1 MEQKRCFFIGHRD
14 TPETVKPALQA
25 AVEQHIVEYG
35 VTEFLVGSYG
45 AFDRMAAECVI
56 AAKKQHPQ
64 VVLTLLLPYHPG
76 ERKVTLPVGFDG
88 SLYPPGQEN
97 VPKRVAIVRANHY
110 AVDVADYLI
119 VYAKHTGS
127 NAKNI
132 CDCAMAAKKAIVLNL
147 ADC

>member
-14 TPETVKPALQA
+14 TPETVKPVLQA

-35 VTEFLVGSYG
+35 VTEFLVGRYG
-45 AFDRMAAECVI
+45 AFDWMAAECVI

-76 ERKVTLPVGFDG
+76 ERKVVLPEGFDG

-97 VPKRVAIVRANHY
+97 VPRRAAIVRANHY
-110 AVDVADYLI
+110 AVHVSDYII
-119 VYAKHTGS
+119 VYAKYPGS
-127 NAKNI
+127 NAWRM
-132 CDCAMAAKKAIVLNL
+132 CECASECTQKKLLNL
-147 ADC
+147 AK

>member
-14 TPETVKPALQA
+14 TPETVKSALQE
-25 AVEQHIVEYG
+25 AVVQHIVEYG

-56 AAKKQHPQ
+56 TAKRQHPQ

-76 ERKVTLPVGFDG
+76 ERKVVLPEGFDG

-97 VPKRVAIVRANHY
+97 VPRRVAIVRANHY
-110 AVDVADYLI
+110 AVDVSKYMIA
-119 VYAKHTGS
+119 YAKYPGN
-127 NAKNI
+127 NARRMY
-132 CDCAMAAKKAIVLNL
+132 DYAKVCSEKILLNL
-147 ADC
+147 AER

>member
-14 TPETVKPALQA
+14 TPETVKPVLQE
-25 AVEQHIVEYG
+25 AVVQHIVEYG
-35 VTEFLVGSYG
+35 VTEFLVGRYG

-56 AAKKQHPQ
+56 SAKKQHPQ
-64 VVLTLLLPYHPG
+64 VLLTLLLPYHPG

-97 VPKRVAIVRANHY
+97 VPRRVAIVRANHY
-110 AVDVADYLI
+110 AVNISDYLI
-119 VYAKHTGS
+119 AYVKYPGS

-132 CDCAMAAKKAIVLNL
+132 LDYGKEKKIKLTEM
-147 ADC
+147 

>member
-1 MEQKRCFFIGHRD
+1 MEKKRCFFIGHRD

-35 VTEFLVGSYG
+35 VTEFLVGRYG

-56 AAKKQHPQ
+56 SAKKQHPQ
-64 VVLTLLLPYHPG
+64 VLLTLLLPYHPG

-97 VPKRVAIVRANHY
+97 VPRRVAIVRANHY
-110 AVDVADYLI
+110 AVNISDYLI
-119 VYAKHTGS
+119 AYVKYPGS

-132 CDCAMAAKKAIVLNL
+132 LDYGKEKKIKLTEM
-147 ADC
+147 

>member
-14 TPETVKPALQA
+14 TPETVKSALQE
-25 AVEQHIVEYG
+25 AVVQHIVEYG
-35 VTEFLVGSYG
+35 VTEFLVGRYG

-64 VVLTLLLPYHPG
+64 VLLTLLLPYHPG

-97 VPKRVAIVRANHY
+97 VPRRVAIVRANHY
-110 AVDVADYLI
+110 AVNISDYLI
-119 VYAKHTGS
+119 AYVKYPGS

-132 CDCAMAAKKAIVLNL
+132 LDYGKEKKIKLTEM
-147 ADC
+147 

>member
-76 ERKVTLPVGFDG
+76 ERKVILPIGFDD

-97 VPKRVAIVRANHY
+97 VPRRVAIVRVNRY
-110 AVDVADYLI
+110 AVDVSDYL
-119 VYAKHTGS
+119 VAYVKYPGS
-127 NAKNI
+127 NARDVYEYAYKRGGI
-132 CDCAMAAKKAIVLNL
+132 EVLNL
-147 ADC
+147 FEN

>member
-56 AAKKQHPQ
+56 AAKKQYPQ

-76 ERKVTLPVGFDG
+76 ERKVTLPIGFDG

-119 VYAKHTGS
+119 VYAKYPGS
-127 NAKNI
+127 NALKLY
-132 CDCAMAAKKAIVLNL
+132 DCVRECIQKKLLNL
-147 ADC
+147 AER

>member
-14 TPETVKPALQA
+14 TPETVKSALQE
-25 AVEQHIVEYG
+25 AVVQHIVEYG

-56 AAKKQHPQ
+56 AAKKQHPH

-76 ERKVTLPVGFDG
+76 ERKVTLPIGFDG

-97 VPKRVAIVRANHY
+97 VPRRVAIIRANYY
-110 AVDVADYLI
+110 AVKISDYMIAFSNYSASNSKKIIDYADKRI
-119 VYAKHTGS
+119 S
-127 NAKNI
+127 I
-132 CDCAMAAKKAIVLNL
+132 KKL
-147 ADC
+147 